1 MFLRGGS
8 GHKPRMTGRAPV
20 IAVCG
25 ASTASE
31 VPLEHA
37 YQCGAL
43 LAQRGA
49 TVINGGLGGVMAA
62 TAAGVKSAN
71 GVCVGL
77 LPGADAD
84 EANADVTVA
93 LATGLGEMRNLLIA
107 RCASAMIAIGGGW
120 GTLSEIAF
128 ALRLGRPVAL
138 IDSWEL
144 RAPGGDELPAPIHRA
159 TSAEEAV
166 EWVLSRVSVT

>member
-1 MFLRGGS
+1 MSTR
-8 GHKPRMTGRAPV
+8 PPV

-25 ASTASE
+25 ASQAS
-31 VPLEHA
+31 PAQLQLALE
-37 YQCGAL
+37 CGVL
-43 LAQRGA
+43 LARRGA
-49 TVINGGLGGVMAA
+49 TVVNGGLGGVMAA
-62 TAAGVKSAN
+62 SAAGVRSAN

-128 ALRLGRPVAL
+128 ALRLARPVAL